1 MNAPR
6 LLPILAALCATP
18 LAGCDLANDLLNS
31 NCSDFDQQYQDDLAT
46 SAVLNETIPA
56 TPENFPMGVVLNN
69 RAVNYL
75 FARLA
80 ETNLP
85 EIRESFRVLGQEV
98 TIVIAPE
105 IPLLAI
111 GGNDAC
117 RECLAASVPFGIGV
131 GFNNENPPLGGG
143 QLDAQMPVTMLAID
157 NRKTALTAQFEGLT
171 VTGLTVE
178 IPGDLPSNVLDPAE
192 DIAARALTSYLQTR
206 FRSARIATFD
216 SWELG
221 AGEILLAGRG
231 PFIFPEQETMLVA
244 MQSNLPLTGAPD
256 LQVQSAMPE
265 GADIGFV
272 FHPGL
277 LLSLT
282 RRMNYEG
289 VVENSVNDEGNSF
302 DGDSSNKVTLQ
313 TMESTDEQLL
323 RTTARL
329 WRTDSLCG
337 TADLSA
343 SLGLS
348 VGPGQFAFTIQDVE
362 ITGGEG
368 FGSLL
373 NADSWAGGQFIDSL
387 VDTLN
392 ITINYD
398 QIFGGEEGS
407 PAEMGPFQFNI
418 DSRGVSVYLNV
429 LEGV

>member
-1 MNAPR
+1 
-6 LLPILAALCATP
+6 
-18 LAGCDLANDLLNS
+18 
-31 NCSDFDQQYQDDLAT
+31 
-46 SAVLNETIPA
+46 
-56 TPENFPMGVVLNN
+56 
-69 RAVNYL
+69 
-75 FARLA
+75 
-80 ETNLP
+80 
-85 EIRESFRVLGQEV
+85 
-98 TIVIAPE
+98 
-105 IPLLAI
+105 
-111 GGNDAC
+111 
-117 RECLAASVPFGIGV
+117 
-131 GFNNENPPLGGG
+131 
-143 QLDAQMPVTMLAID
+143 
-157 NRKTALTAQFEGLT
+157 
-171 VTGLTVE
+171 
-178 IPGDLPSNVLDPAE
+178 
-192 DIAARALTSYLQTR
+192 
-206 FRSARIATFD
+206 
-216 SWELG
+216 
-221 AGEILLAGRG
+221 
-231 PFIFPEQETMLVA
+231 
-244 MQSNLPLTGAPD
+244 
-256 LQVQSAMPE
+256 MPE

-289 VVENSVNDEGNSF
+289 VVENSVNDEGNAF

-348 VGPGQFAFTIQDVE
+348 VGPGQFAFTVQDVE